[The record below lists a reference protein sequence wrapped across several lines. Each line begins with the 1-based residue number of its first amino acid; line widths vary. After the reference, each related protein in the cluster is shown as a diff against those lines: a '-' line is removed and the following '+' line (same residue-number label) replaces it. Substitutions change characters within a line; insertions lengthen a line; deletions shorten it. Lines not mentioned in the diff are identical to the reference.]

1 MNKPKLLFL
10 IDPNNSWIYKFVK
23 NYNFKIKKKF
33 SIKISKNIKLS
44 KRSDLIFLMNYTKK
58 LNNKFLI
65 TNPNTFLVHESDLP
79 KDKGFAPVANQ
90 VLKGK
95 NIIKMSLIKVS
106 NDVDGGDIYK
116 KKTFKLMG
124 NELSD
129 EIRRKQAIS
138 KLKFIEEFLLEYPNV
153 KFKKQTKGGN
163 FNKRLRPKDS
173 ELKIN
178 YTLKKLFN
186 KLRIVDNNNYPA
198 FFKYKKKKYILK
210 IYMSQN
216 D

>member
-1 MNKPKLLFL
+1 MKKLKLLFL
-10 IDPNNSWIYKFVK
+10 IDPQNNWIEKFVK
-23 NYNFKIKKKF
+23 NYKFKIKRKF
-33 SIKISKNIKLS
+33 SIKISKSKKLAS
-44 KRSDLIFLMNYTKK
+44 KADLIFLMNYTRKVSPT
-58 LNNKFLI
+58 FLI
-65 TNPNTFLVHESDLP
+65 KNPKTFLVHESDLP

-90 VLKGK
+90 VLKGS
-95 NIIKMSLIKVS
+95 NNIKMSLIKVS
-106 NDVDGGDIYK
+106 KKVDCGDIYK
-116 KKTFKLMG
+116 KKTFKLNG